1 MDVNVTT
8 DVKGYGAP
16 AVSTVEIEDAKKTQ
30 VTPVVDAKEGVS
42 TRLNDEALHGKQK
55 SGAEGKE
62 FSQEDLEEA
71 VGEIQSR
78 MDSIGSKLNFGL
90 SKHEK
95 ADGVVIQ
102 ITDKTNGELVKQFPS
117 EEVLQLQEKL
127 NDLVGLLFDK
137 QV

>member
-16 AVSTVEIEDAKKTQ
+16 AVSSVEIDDGQKPQVEPVAKI
-30 VTPVVDAKEGVS
+30 VDSVS
-42 TRLNDEALHGKQK
+42 VRLDDEALHGKQN
-55 SGAEGKE
+55 SGEEGTEFTQKE
-62 FSQEDLEEA
+62 LEEA
-71 VGEIQSR
+71 IDDIQTR

-90 SKHEK
+90 HQHEETESI
-95 ADGVVIQ
+95 VVQ

-117 EEVLQLQEKL
+117 EAVLKLQEKL
-127 NDLVGLLFDK
+127 HDLIGLLFDK